1 MAEAKELEGGQLI
14 QGRTKCGKHGL
25 HDHLFLHISPV
36 ANVDIC
42 QREDGCKQMVL
53 LWQQKEASDWATE
66 RGFGLSEGLTAGG
79 QDTFAAF
86 SGSGFALGGGDCD
99 RGRSRLIS
107 SGGGGGGGSCSNR
120 SNGGG
125 GGGEWNEDEK
135 QLQAALRAS
144 MEGQHAPARSA
155 VGAGGGISVI
165 CLDSSD
171 ESEHDV
177 MVMEEQGEKYGE
189 AHRGR
194 REEGGGIPAACSLPQ
209 RDSEKEPMPD
219 HSHFAV
225 FSGAGYTLGGGAA
238 KKAKAL

>member
-14 QGRTKCGKHGL
+14 QGRSKFGKHGL

-36 ANVDIC
+36 ANAEIC

-53 LWQQKEASDWATE
+53 LWQQKEALDCAM
-66 RGFGLSEGLTAGG
+66 GLSEGLAAGG
-79 QDTFAAF
+79 EDTFAAF
-86 SGSGFALGGGDCD
+86 SGSGFALGGGDRD

-107 SGGGGGGGSCSNR
+107 SGGGGGGDGGGGSSSRGGNR
-120 SNGGG
+120 GG
-125 GGGEWNEDEK
+125 GGGEWNEDEQ

-144 MEGQHAPARSA
+144 MEGKHAPARSA
-155 VGAGGGISVI
+155 VGAGGGSSVI
-165 CLDSSD
+165 CLDSDESD
-171 ESEHDV
+171 EV

-189 AHRGR
+189 AHWGEREREGR
-194 REEGGGIPAACSLPQ
+194 
-209 RDSEKEPMPD
+209 KEPVPD